1 LREPRQIA
9 ITLEDLACLAA
20 AEGQMER
27 AACLLGAATA
37 LRATIGAPQAEP
49 ERIAAEQAG
58 AKARAALG
66 DEAWVATLAAG
77 GALPLAEAIAYAL
90 EASA

>member
-1 LREPRQIA
+1 VIVFA
-9 ITLEDLACLAA
+9 VVVTDS
-20 AEGQMER
+20 
-27 AACLLGAATA
+27 TA

-77 GALPLAEAIAYAL
+77 GALPLEEAVAYAL
-90 EASA
+90 ET